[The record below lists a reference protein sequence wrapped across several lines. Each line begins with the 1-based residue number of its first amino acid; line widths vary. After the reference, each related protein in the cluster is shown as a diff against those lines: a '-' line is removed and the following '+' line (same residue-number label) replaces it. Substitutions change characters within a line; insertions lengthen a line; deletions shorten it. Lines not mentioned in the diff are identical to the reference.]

1 MTCSHCSVETGGN
14 SSSRFSPA
22 AVLVLMGI
30 FHDLN
35 QDSKW
40 AFGARLGVNEE
51 NCVTA
56 RSGPRRFVD
65 DLKALGLHVIEGLL
79 RIPHPKGNMRQ
90 PTAPTVL
97 IDELLNRRVRAQRL
111 QQLDQV
117 GTVADTQQRFANLI
131 TAVHLFTMNLLETQ
145 QFVGFDLG
153 VEFALLHRDGHV
165 IDKPKAYDRYNLLRQ
180 LSHVSLLSKFGS
192 RAKALK

>member
-22 AVLVLMGI
+22 VVLVLMGI
-30 FHDLN
+30 FHDLD

-40 AFGARLGVNEE
+40 AFGARLGMNEE
-51 NCVTA
+51 NRGAA
-56 RSGPRRFVD
+56 RSGPRPFVD
-65 DLKALGLHVIEGLL
+65 DLKALGLHVVEGLL
-79 RIPHPKGNMRQ
+79 PIPHPKGNMRQ

-117 GTVADTQQRFANLI
+117 GTVTDTQQRFPDLVA
-131 TAVHLFTMNLLETQ
+131 AVNPSAMNLLETQ

-153 VEFALLHRDGHV
+153 IEFARLHRDGHV
-165 IDKPKAYDRYNLLRQ
+165 IDKPEAYDSCNLLRH
-180 LSHVSLLSKFGS
+180 LSHEKTPT
-192 RAKALK
+192 